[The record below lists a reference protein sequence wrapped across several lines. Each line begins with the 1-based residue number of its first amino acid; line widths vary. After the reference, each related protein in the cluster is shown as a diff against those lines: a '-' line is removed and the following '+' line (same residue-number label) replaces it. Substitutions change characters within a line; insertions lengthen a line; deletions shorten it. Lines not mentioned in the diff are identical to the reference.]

1 MARKQAKLR
10 IYNLPPAALI
20 GSCLT
25 ALGRMRAE
33 VEQQNLEEGT
43 IVATVGGGG
52 LGPISEL
59 ALKISPAGEGRSSLS
74 VLWRARKLGGDRA
87 ILPAFLDSL
96 ESLTKTEN
104 VRRNAFD

>member
-1 MARKQAKLR
+1 MARKQTKVR

-20 GSCLT
+20 GCCLT

-33 VEQQNLEEGT
+33 VEQQNLEDGS
-43 IVATVGGGG
+43 IVATVGGGV

-74 VLWRARKLGGDRA
+74 VLWRARRLGGDHA
-87 ILPAFLDSL
+87 ILPAFLDSVD
-96 ESLTKTEN
+96 SLAKT
-104 VRRNAFD
+104 

>member
-1 MARKQAKLR
+1 MARKKTMLR
-10 IYNLPPAALI
+10 IYNVPPAALI

-33 VEQQNLEEGT
+33 VEQQNLEAGT

-52 LGPISEL
+52 LGPVSEL
-59 ALKISPAGEGRSSLS
+59 TLKISPAGEGRSSLS

-87 ILPAFLDSL
+87 ILPAFLDSVD
-96 ESLTKTEN
+96 SLTKTEN
-104 VRRNAFD
+104 VKRNAFD